1 MAEYR
6 DIKYVAREFSDYRQ
20 ELIEFA
26 KNYFPD
32 SYNDFSPT
40 SPGMMFIEMAAY
52 VGDILS
58 FYQDTQLQETFLQYA
73 KDPGN
78 LYTLAYMMGYR
89 PKVSTVSEVK
99 LDVTQNVAANP
110 TTGTPNWD
118 QALVVNENAVITS
131 TASGNA
137 KFLID
142 NKIDFTFS
150 SSFDPTEVTISSIDT
165 ATGVPLEFLLKKKI
179 QAFSGEV
186 KTTTQTF
193 TGATK
198 FETTT
203 LADASIIGI
212 LDITDSSGGGNTT
225 WYEVPFLGQDT
236 IFVEETNSNTDSNL
250 VPNLIKL
257 KRVPKR
263 FVTRFNSTGQLQ
275 IQFGAGT
282 NDSNDTEFTPDPTN
296 VGMGTNQGVN
306 KLNQAYD
313 PSNFLYTQTYG
324 LAPNNTTL
332 TIRYLVGG
340 GISANVPANT
350 LTNASAT
357 STATDTSYQ
366 STLAFN
372 NIQAAA
378 GGKDG
383 DTIEELRQNALR
395 SFAEQGRAVTLQ
407 DYTVRAMSLP
417 AKYGTVAKVFMTQ
430 DELNS
435 AASTTDMILDSNPLA
450 LSMYV
455 LAYNNSGNLI
465 TASQNLKQN
474 LKTYLSQYMML
485 TDAVNIKDAF
495 VVNIGVNFDIL
506 VRPNYNS
513 RDVLLNCTNTLKS
526 YFSISKW
533 SINQGINLSTIYSL
547 LDTVT
552 GVQTVQKV
560 EIVNKQ
566 GGNYSQYAYDVKGAT
581 RNNVVYPSYDT
592 MIFEVKFPNQDIKGR
607 TTAL

>member
-485 TDAVNIKDAF
+485 TDAVNLKDAF

>member
-20 ELIEFA
+20 ELVEFA

-40 SPGMMFIEMAAY
+40 SPGMMFIEMASY
-52 VGDILS
+52 VGDVLS

-78 LYTLAYMMGYR
+78 LYNLAYMMGYR
-89 PKVSTVSEVK
+89 PKVTTVAEVE
-99 LDVTQNVAANP
+99 LDITQNVGAIASS
-110 TTGTPNWD
+110 GTPNWD
-118 QALVVNENAVITS
+118 QALTVNENAVITS
-131 TASGNA
+131 TATGNA
-137 KFLID
+137 KFLIE

-165 ATGVPLEFLLKKKI
+165 NTGLPLEFLLRKKRK
-179 QAFSGEV
+179 AFSGEV

-193 TGATK
+193 GGATK
-198 FETTT
+198 FETIT
-203 LADASIIGI
+203 LTDPNIIGI
-212 LDITDSSGGGNTT
+212 LDITDDSGGDNTT

-236 IFVEETNSNTDSNL
+236 IFIEETNSNTDSNL

-263 FVTRFNSTGQLQ
+263 FVTRFNSSGQLQ

-296 VGMGTNQGVN
+296 VGMGTDQGVS
-306 KLNQAYD
+306 KLNVAYD
-313 PSNFLYTQTYG
+313 PSNFLFTQTYG

-340 GISANVPANT
+340 GVAANVPANT

-357 STATDTSYQ
+357 STATDTTYQ
-366 STLAFN
+366 GTLAFN
-372 NIQAAA
+372 NPQAAA

-383 DTIEELRQNALR
+383 DSVEELRQNALR

-435 AASTTDMILDSNPLA
+435 TASTTDIIIDSNPLA

-455 LAYNNSGNLI
+455 LAYNNSGKLI
-465 TASQNLKQN
+465 TASQNLKEN

-495 VVNIGVNFDIL
+495 VVNIGINFDIL

-513 RDVLLNCTNTLKS
+513 RDVLLACTNTLKD
-526 YFSISKW
+526 FFDIKKW
-533 SINQGINLSTIYSL
+533 NINQGINLSTIYSL

-552 GVQTVQKV
+552 GVQTVQKI

-566 GGNYSQYAYDVKGAT
+566 GGNYSQYAYDIKGAT
-581 RNNVVYPSYDT
+581 RNNIVYPSYDT